1 MSSSAIPAH
10 RSSRAGRP
18 YTVAAYVLTVLSFL
32 APAVLA
38 CAAIAAGLTGAAR
51 GDRAGRTAAVVAA
64 VVLVL
69 QVTFFVLWSFGVIRW
84 PR

>member
-18 YTVAAYVLTVLSFL
+18 YTVAAYVLTVLSVF
-32 APAVLA
+32 APMVLA
-38 CAAIAAGLTGAAR
+38 CAAIASGLTGAAR

-69 QVTFFVLWSFGVIRW
+69 EMAFFVLWAFGVIRL
-84 PR
+84 PL